1 MSAYKLTVNQLINK
15 VNNKQLSPSEIVES
29 ILGRIEKVDG
39 RIRAFITLTGDSAR
53 NQAKQA
59 GNQTEAGVLKGIPY
73 ALKDNICTN
82 AVRTTCA
89 SKMLEDFIPNYD
101 ARVAKKLKNAGGIL
115 IGKLNMDELAMGT
128 STELSAFFPTYN
140 PWDLTRVPGGS
151 SGGAAAAVAADE
163 IPFALAT
170 DTGGSI
176 RQPASYCG
184 VVGLKPTYGRVSRWG
199 VAALASSLDQ
209 VGVLAKNVEDAAI
222 IMNIIAGQD
231 SLDSTS
237 ADLPVPDY
245 TSYLGTDIKGMK
257 IGVPRQFFQ
266 KNVASEVK
274 AKIDQA
280 LKKYE
285 ELGAIIEEVSLPHSE
300 HALAAYY
307 TIASAEASTNL
318 ARLDGMRYGI
328 NDLTAE
334 NIEDMYTNNRGLGLG
349 PEVKRRTLFGTFIL
363 GSCNYETYYLQALKI
378 RRLIQQDF
386 EQVFQNF
393 DLIIS
398 PTTPTTAFKIG
409 SQVHELL
416 DLYSNDMLTVPIN
429 MAGLPAISIPCGF
442 IKGLPI
448 GMQIIGKPFA
458 EGSIIQAAYAF
469 EQNTDYHTQKPVL
482 GVK

>member
-1 MSAYKLTVNQLINK
+1 MSAYELTVSQLIDK
-15 VNNKQLSPSEIVES
+15 VNKKQLSPAEIVES

-39 RIRAFITLTGDSAR
+39 KIKAFITLTGDVAR
-53 NQAKQA
+53 NQAKQME
-59 GNQTEAGVLKGIPY
+59 NQTAAGVLKGIPY
-73 ALKDNICTN
+73 ALKDNICTEGI
-82 AVRTTCA
+82 RTTCA

-101 ARVAKKLKNAGGIL
+101 AKVAEKLKDAGGIL

-209 VGVLAKNVEDAAI
+209 VGLLTKNVEDAAI
-222 IMNIIAGQD
+222 IMNLIAGRD
-231 SLDSTS
+231 LLDSTS
-237 ADLPVPDY
+237 ADLPSPHY
-245 TSYLGTDIKGMK
+245 GSYLETDIKGRK
-257 IGVPRQFFQ
+257 IAFPKEFFQ
-266 KNVASEVK
+266 ENIASEVK
-274 AKIDQA
+274 AKIDRA

-285 ELGAIIEEVSLPHSE
+285 ELGAIIEEVSLPHCE

-318 ARLDGMRYGI
+318 ARLDGIRYGI

-334 NIEDMYTNNRGLGLG
+334 NIEDMYINNRGLGLG
-349 PEVKRRTLFGTFIL
+349 PEVKRRTLFGTYIL
-363 GSCNYETYYLQALKI
+363 SSSNYETYYLQALKI

-386 EQVFQNF
+386 EQVFHNF

-398 PTTPTTAFKIG
+398 PTTPTAAFKIG

-416 DLYSNDMLTVPIN
+416 DLYSNDMLTVPVN

-442 IKGLPI
+442 IEGLPI

-469 EQNTDYHTQKPVL
+469 EQNTDYHRQKPVL